1 MTLSAGFFTSVRRSL
16 FSGSLSQ
23 SQVDGFNVIDAE
35 WVREGSGDNQQYAY
49 VLATVYHETAK
60 TMQPITEYGSAS
72 YLKAKPYWPYIGRG
86 FVQLTW
92 QSNYAKA
99 DEKLGL
105 GNELVADPDKA
116 LEPDIAAQILVRGMR
131 EGWFTGKKLSDYIS
145 GGHADYTGARA
156 IINGTDK
163 AALISGYAITFFSA
177 LSAPPGTSP
186 LPTPETPP
194 AVKSQGFWA
203 NLIASIKSLF
213 GA

>member
-1 MTLSAGFFTSVRRSL
+1 MTLSAGFFTSVRKSL

-35 WVREGSGDNQQYAY
+35 WTKEGSADNQQYAY
-49 VLATVYHETAK
+49 VLATVYHECAK

-86 FVQLTW
+86 YVQLTW

-116 LEPDIAAQILVRGMR
+116 LEPDIAARVLVRGMR
-131 EGWFTGKKLSDYIS
+131 EGWFTGDKL
-145 GGHADYTGARA
+145 ADFFSPTKCDFVGARG
-156 IINGTDK
+156 IINGTDR
-163 AALISGYAITFFSA
+163 ATLIAGYAIKFLAA
-177 LSAPPGTSP
+177 L
-186 LPTPETPP
+186 
-194 AVKSQGFWA
+194 K
-203 NLIASIKSLF
+203 
-213 GA
+213 GATT